1 MPTCTHIY
9 MYVYIYLWTN
19 ISSILKKLQSLLN
32 PWNLPLGFMG
42 KKKIFIVWS
51 INQILKFCRVVKC
64 LCTGKLSISFLT
76 GNSAWSESILW
87 FPGKCWV
94 EHQCKETYRK
104 LFKLHSTPTQNHHPS
119 NTAARWI
126 IKSIQMSTRNSLQ
139 HSREKDL
146 LLLLELRVPLRNFS
160 PVFWKVYFM
169 CILLLKSL

>member
-1 MPTCTHIY
+1 ME
-9 MYVYIYLWTN
+9 
-19 ISSILKKLQSLLN
+19 
-32 PWNLPLGFMG
+32 
-42 KKKIFIVWS
+42 KKISIVWS
-51 INQILKFCRVVKC
+51 TNQNLKFCRVVKC

-104 LFKLHSTPTQNHHPS
+104 LFKLHSTPTQSHHPS
-119 NTAARWI
+119 NTASRWI
-126 IKSIQMSTRNSLQ
+126 RKSIQMSTRNSLQ

-160 PVFWKVYFM
+160 PVFWKVFFVYSSLEVFVIPMIVYRIFPQVYFYRG
-169 CILLLKSL
+169 I